1 MDIEIEPGEFDGLRR
16 PGWDWDD
23 HPDVVIGRIND
34 DPVAALRLFP
44 RILQSGSVKVSMIG
58 IGGVFT
64 KVGFRSKGLATELL
78 RWTIQNSEGRFAC
91 IGLFSSRG
99 VEDNVYCNVGFIPL
113 KKFFHGHLYC
123 KSLSMDV
130 NLLENE
136 DWQLDPSGHF

>member
-1 MDIEIEPGEFDGLRR
+1 MKIEIESGKFEGLRR

-23 HPDVVIGRIND
+23 HPDVVVGRINNE
-34 DPVAALRLFP
+34 PVAALRLFP
-44 RILQSGSVKVSMIG
+44 RILKSSSVMVSMIG

-64 KVGFRSKGLATELL
+64 KVGFRSRGLATELL

-91 IGLFSSRG
+91 AGLFSSMG
-99 VEDNVYCNVGFIPL
+99 PKGNVYCKVGFIPL

-130 NLLENE
+130 SLLENE